1 MQAEEDST
9 EHAHM
14 CLGQGYRETQNRGG
28 QMAMAQSGHGQEM
41 AGHFPDKAPPSP
53 RAKVQKEADINS
65 QEKEQLTPTRG
76 DLCRCREQSRI
87 LHYTADWM
95 LLTEGQEEQ
104 QGP

>member
-41 AGHFPDKAPPSP
+41 AGHFPDKAPPPPPELRYKRRQTSIARKRSSSHP
-53 RAKVQKEADINS
+53 PEVTCAGAGNRAGYCTTLQTGCS
-65 QEKEQLTPTRG
+65 
-76 DLCRCREQSRI
+76 
-87 LHYTADWM
+87 
-95 LLTEGQEEQ
+95 
-104 QGP
+104 